1 MKTTYNLEVIV
12 YSSQEVIIDESLSEK
27 KFNAIKNKLDS
38 NFYEIIK
45 EELVEE
51 ELHNITTS
59 IEYIIHDIQ
68 VILTKVESK

>member
-1 MKTTYNLEVIV
+1 MKTTYNLEVIS

-27 KFNAIKNKLDS
+27 KFNTIKNRLEG
-38 NFYEIIK
+38 NFYKIIK

-51 ELHNITTS
+51 ELHNIITTT
-59 IEYIIHDIQ
+59 EYVINDTQ